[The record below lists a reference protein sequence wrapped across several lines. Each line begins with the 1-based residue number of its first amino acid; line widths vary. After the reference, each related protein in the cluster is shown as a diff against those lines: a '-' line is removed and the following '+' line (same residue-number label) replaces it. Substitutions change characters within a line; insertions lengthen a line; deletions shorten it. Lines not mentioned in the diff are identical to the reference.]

1 MAGIVGTIT
10 NLSDF
15 LSKTQVC
22 LSVKPNDPQQ
32 QIICLEADRKY
43 SIPAFQREVRWD
55 DNNLKML
62 LYDLSRSSK
71 FLGNIILTIKSDH
84 TCEIIDGQQRTTVLM
99 LIVSCIK
106 KKFGTKIS
114 TPDLCPLRNEGF
126 TGFQTL
132 LEKAFDQEAITS
144 DDWNAILKSD
154 DYHQL
159 PRIQKLWNTISS
171 SELLADRHKAQGLLD
186 NLCKSEFNIIASY
199 SNDVNTSIQYFLDVN
214 LKGIRLDTEDIFK
227 GYLFSQDSRELTRSL
242 WQKNKRDVLRLN
254 GVTQSSEEKRY
265 PLMKLYEHFFYC
277 DLYLPREGD
286 CEYSTLKFGENFC
299 LTSGFESGSTK
310 YYEGS
315 HLIEAIRDRDYLQN
329 VLSRLNKCVE
339 IMTDIIE
346 SEGPSTPFKDKF
358 ICAKKVD
365 SIDIQNCHSMLK
377 KILMEKEVIPKILA
391 LKYNL
396 IDELYTPC
404 LKWAERF
411 DRGVGY
417 FTTGWLTYNVAGLSD
432 FASRGGKMRLITSPI
447 LSTEDTDAIIGAE
460 NQDGSAFLRLEAALL
475 ENVEILKQEME
486 ADIINAFSWMLY
498 DGIIDMRFAIPC
510 EKLEEGDFHDKFG
523 IFYKGNDALSFSG
536 SINDSKH
543 GFQNYE
549 SIKVFKTWAG
559 TQEYVDADT
568 ARFEKIWNRKDRNLK
583 IFTIPQAV
591 KNKIFELRSPDRPY
605 SLPAG
610 SSKWVHQDIAVKT
623 FLEKEHGILAMATGT
638 GKTVTA
644 MKIINKL
651 FDSGEIR
658 RVVITMYGNDLL
670 DQWAIQIRENY
681 KNKQI
686 NYHYASQKMMK
697 DFVMHPD
704 DSILILSRDARNLS
718 KLLDLFD
725 RLPGDYRNDTL
736 FVFDE
741 VHGAASNTF
750 ASRLG
755 EYVLR

>member
-1 MAGIVGTIT
+1 MDYPKV
-10 NLSDF
+10 
-15 LSKTQVC
+15 KVC
-22 LSVKPNDPQQ
+22 LD
-32 QIICLEADRKY
+32 
-43 SIPAFQREVRWD
+43 
-55 DNNLKML
+55 
-62 LYDLSRSSK
+62 
-71 FLGNIILTIKSDH
+71 
-84 TCEIIDGQQRTTVLM
+84 
-99 LIVSCIK
+99 
-106 KKFGTKIS
+106 
-114 TPDLCPLRNEGF
+114 
-126 TGFQTL
+126 
-132 LEKAFDQEAITS
+132 TS
-144 DDWNAILKSD
+144 
-154 DYHQL
+154 
-159 PRIQKLWNTISS
+159 
-171 SELLADRHKAQGLLD
+171 
-186 NLCKSEFNIIASY
+186 
-199 SNDVNTSIQYFLDVN
+199 
-214 LKGIRLDTEDIFK
+214 ED
-227 GYLFSQDSRELTRSL
+227 
-242 WQKNKRDVLRLN
+242 
-254 GVTQSSEEKRY
+254 
-265 PLMKLYEHFFYC
+265 
-277 DLYLPREGD
+277 
-286 CEYSTLKFGENFC
+286 
-299 LTSGFESGSTK
+299 
-310 YYEGS
+310 
-315 HLIEAIRDRDYLQN
+315 
-329 VLSRLNKCVE
+329 
-339 IMTDIIE
+339 
-346 SEGPSTPFKDKF
+346 
-358 ICAKKVD
+358 
-365 SIDIQNCHSMLK
+365 
-377 KILMEKEVIPKILA
+377 
-391 LKYNL
+391 NL

-750 ASRLG
+750 VENLSGRLSPYRYRLGLSATPEREYDEAGNDFLLNEIGEVIFEFTLQDAIQKGILCEFNYIPLPYVLSDEEKLKKRKIIAAFNAKKESGEPVDEKDMFTQLALVNKTAVNKLEEFESLISQRPELLQKCIIFVHTMEYGAKLQEILVRYSDKYHTYYADDEKINLENFAAGKIDCLLTCKKVSEGIDISSATNIILFSSDRSRLVTTQRIG
-755 EYVLR
+755 RALRLDKNNPEKKATVVDFVIEDSEENDNNADADRAEWLTDLSQTRRCEHEK

>member
-1 MAGIVGTIT
+1 MAVKRR
-10 NLSDF
+10 N
-15 LSKTQVC
+15 K
-22 LSVKPNDPQQ
+22 SVYISVYSY
-32 QIICLEADRKY
+32 IIPTFWLKNPMFPGVFV
-43 SIPAFQREVRWD
+43 SI
-55 DNNLKML
+55 
-62 LYDLSRSSK
+62 
-71 FLGNIILTIKSDH
+71 
-84 TCEIIDGQQRTTVLM
+84 
-99 LIVSCIK
+99 
-106 KKFGTKIS
+106 
-114 TPDLCPLRNEGF
+114 
-126 TGFQTL
+126 
-132 LEKAFDQEAITS
+132 
-144 DDWNAILKSD
+144 
-154 DYHQL
+154 
-159 PRIQKLWNTISS
+159 NT
-171 SELLADRHKAQGLLD
+171 
-186 NLCKSEFNIIASY
+186 
-199 SNDVNTSIQYFLDVN
+199 
-214 LKGIRLDTEDIFK
+214 
-227 GYLFSQDSRELTRSL
+227 
-242 WQKNKRDVLRLN
+242 
-254 GVTQSSEEKRY
+254 
-265 PLMKLYEHFFYC
+265 
-277 DLYLPREGD
+277 
-286 CEYSTLKFGENFC
+286 
-299 LTSGFESGSTK
+299 
-310 YYEGS
+310 
-315 HLIEAIRDRDYLQN
+315 
-329 VLSRLNKCVE
+329 
-339 IMTDIIE
+339 
-346 SEGPSTPFKDKF
+346 
-358 ICAKKVD
+358 
-365 SIDIQNCHSMLK
+365 
-377 KILMEKEVIPKILA
+377 
-391 LKYNL
+391 
-396 IDELYTPC
+396 
-404 LKWAERF
+404 
-411 DRGVGY
+411 
-417 FTTGWLTYNVAGLSD
+417 
-432 FASRGGKMRLITSPI
+432 
-447 LSTEDTDAIIGAE
+447 
-460 NQDGSAFLRLEAALL
+460 
-475 ENVEILKQEME
+475 
-486 ADIINAFSWMLY
+486 FSWMLY

-583 IFTIPQAV
+583 MFTIPQAV

-741 VHGAASNTF
+741 VHGAGSNTF
-750 ASRLG
+750 VENLSGRLSPYRYRLGLSATPEREYDEAGNDFLLNEIGEVIFEFTLQDAIQKGILCEFNYIPLPYVLSDEEKLKKRKIIAAFNAKKESGEPVDEKDMFTQLALVNKTAVNKLEEFESLISQRPELLQKCIIFVQTMEYGAKLQEILVRYSDKYHTYYADDEKINLENFAAGKIDCLLTCKKVSEGIDISSVTNIILFSSDRSRLVTTQRIG
-755 EYVLR
+755 RALRLDKNNPEKKATVVDFVIEDSEENDNNADADRAEWLTELSQTRRCEHEK

>member
-1 MAGIVGTIT
+1 MDYPKV
-10 NLSDF
+10 
-15 LSKTQVC
+15 KVC
-22 LSVKPNDPQQ
+22 LD
-32 QIICLEADRKY
+32 
-43 SIPAFQREVRWD
+43 
-55 DNNLKML
+55 
-62 LYDLSRSSK
+62 
-71 FLGNIILTIKSDH
+71 
-84 TCEIIDGQQRTTVLM
+84 
-99 LIVSCIK
+99 
-106 KKFGTKIS
+106 
-114 TPDLCPLRNEGF
+114 
-126 TGFQTL
+126 
-132 LEKAFDQEAITS
+132 TS
-144 DDWNAILKSD
+144 
-154 DYHQL
+154 
-159 PRIQKLWNTISS
+159 
-171 SELLADRHKAQGLLD
+171 
-186 NLCKSEFNIIASY
+186 
-199 SNDVNTSIQYFLDVN
+199 
-214 LKGIRLDTEDIFK
+214 ED
-227 GYLFSQDSRELTRSL
+227 
-242 WQKNKRDVLRLN
+242 
-254 GVTQSSEEKRY
+254 
-265 PLMKLYEHFFYC
+265 
-277 DLYLPREGD
+277 
-286 CEYSTLKFGENFC
+286 
-299 LTSGFESGSTK
+299 
-310 YYEGS
+310 
-315 HLIEAIRDRDYLQN
+315 
-329 VLSRLNKCVE
+329 
-339 IMTDIIE
+339 
-346 SEGPSTPFKDKF
+346 
-358 ICAKKVD
+358 
-365 SIDIQNCHSMLK
+365 
-377 KILMEKEVIPKILA
+377 
-391 LKYNL
+391 NL

-486 ADIINAFSWMLY
+486 ADIINTFSWMLY

-583 IFTIPQAV
+583 MFTIPQAV

-741 VHGAASNTF
+741 VHGAGSNTF
-750 ASRLG
+750 VENLSGRLSPYRYRLGLSATPEREYDEAGNDFLLNEIGEVIFEFTLQDAIQKGILCEFNYIPLPYVLSDEEKLKKRKINAAFNAKKESGEPVDEKDMFTQLALVNKTAVNKLEEFESLISQRPELLQKCIIFVQTMEYGAKLQEILVRYSDKYHTYYADDEKINLENFAAGKIDCLLTCKKVSEGIDISSVTNIILFSSDRSRLVTTQRIG
-755 EYVLR
+755 RALRLDKNNPEKKATVVDFVIEDSEENDNNADADRAEWLTELSQTRRCEHEK

>member
-1 MAGIVGTIT
+1 MDYPKV
-10 NLSDF
+10 
-15 LSKTQVC
+15 KVC
-22 LSVKPNDPQQ
+22 LD
-32 QIICLEADRKY
+32 
-43 SIPAFQREVRWD
+43 
-55 DNNLKML
+55 
-62 LYDLSRSSK
+62 
-71 FLGNIILTIKSDH
+71 
-84 TCEIIDGQQRTTVLM
+84 
-99 LIVSCIK
+99 
-106 KKFGTKIS
+106 
-114 TPDLCPLRNEGF
+114 
-126 TGFQTL
+126 
-132 LEKAFDQEAITS
+132 TS
-144 DDWNAILKSD
+144 
-154 DYHQL
+154 
-159 PRIQKLWNTISS
+159 
-171 SELLADRHKAQGLLD
+171 
-186 NLCKSEFNIIASY
+186 
-199 SNDVNTSIQYFLDVN
+199 
-214 LKGIRLDTEDIFK
+214 ED
-227 GYLFSQDSRELTRSL
+227 
-242 WQKNKRDVLRLN
+242 
-254 GVTQSSEEKRY
+254 
-265 PLMKLYEHFFYC
+265 
-277 DLYLPREGD
+277 
-286 CEYSTLKFGENFC
+286 
-299 LTSGFESGSTK
+299 
-310 YYEGS
+310 
-315 HLIEAIRDRDYLQN
+315 
-329 VLSRLNKCVE
+329 
-339 IMTDIIE
+339 
-346 SEGPSTPFKDKF
+346 
-358 ICAKKVD
+358 
-365 SIDIQNCHSMLK
+365 
-377 KILMEKEVIPKILA
+377 
-391 LKYNL
+391 NL

-583 IFTIPQAV
+583 MFTIPQAV

-644 MKIINKL
+644 TKIINKL

-741 VHGAASNTF
+741 VHGAGSNTF
-750 ASRLG
+750 VENLSGRLSPYRYRLGLSATPEREYDEAGNDFLLNEIGEVIFEFTLQDAIQKGILCEFNYIPLPYVLSDEEKLKKRKIIAAFNAKKESGEPVDEKDMFTQLALVNKTAVNKLEEFESLISQRPELLQKCIIFVQTMEYGAKLQEILVRYSDKYHTYYADDEKINLENFAAGKIDCLLTCKKVSEGIDISSVTNIILFSSDRSRLVTTQRIG
-755 EYVLR
+755 RALRLDKNNPEKKATVVDFVIEDSEENDNNADADRAEWLTELSQTRRCEHEK

>member
-1 MAGIVGTIT
+1 MDYPKV
-10 NLSDF
+10 
-15 LSKTQVC
+15 KVC
-22 LSVKPNDPQQ
+22 LD
-32 QIICLEADRKY
+32 
-43 SIPAFQREVRWD
+43 
-55 DNNLKML
+55 
-62 LYDLSRSSK
+62 
-71 FLGNIILTIKSDH
+71 
-84 TCEIIDGQQRTTVLM
+84 
-99 LIVSCIK
+99 
-106 KKFGTKIS
+106 
-114 TPDLCPLRNEGF
+114 
-126 TGFQTL
+126 
-132 LEKAFDQEAITS
+132 TS
-144 DDWNAILKSD
+144 
-154 DYHQL
+154 
-159 PRIQKLWNTISS
+159 
-171 SELLADRHKAQGLLD
+171 
-186 NLCKSEFNIIASY
+186 
-199 SNDVNTSIQYFLDVN
+199 
-214 LKGIRLDTEDIFK
+214 ED
-227 GYLFSQDSRELTRSL
+227 
-242 WQKNKRDVLRLN
+242 
-254 GVTQSSEEKRY
+254 
-265 PLMKLYEHFFYC
+265 
-277 DLYLPREGD
+277 
-286 CEYSTLKFGENFC
+286 
-299 LTSGFESGSTK
+299 
-310 YYEGS
+310 
-315 HLIEAIRDRDYLQN
+315 
-329 VLSRLNKCVE
+329 
-339 IMTDIIE
+339 
-346 SEGPSTPFKDKF
+346 
-358 ICAKKVD
+358 
-365 SIDIQNCHSMLK
+365 
-377 KILMEKEVIPKILA
+377 
-391 LKYNL
+391 NL

-583 IFTIPQAV
+583 MFTIPQAV

-741 VHGAASNTF
+741 VHGAGSNTF
-750 ASRLG
+750 VENLSGRLSPYRYRLG
-755 EYVLR
+755 LSATPEREYDEAGNDFLLNEIGEVIFEFTLQDAIQKGILCEFNYIPLPYVLSDEEKLKKRKIIAAFNAKKESGEPVDEKDKNKFIQFDVYYCCALIGMAAGQIDEDTSELKDLVERYPVQYRDCKAQIAGLLVASEARRLGIDTQSSKLEQIMLQYLSNNDTLLSEDGIKTLNAYALKGYRLITDYPLFDKPTSREEFLDAFNVAMQFYEKKDS

>member
-1 MAGIVGTIT
+1 MDYPKV
-10 NLSDF
+10 
-15 LSKTQVC
+15 KVC
-22 LSVKPNDPQQ
+22 LD
-32 QIICLEADRKY
+32 
-43 SIPAFQREVRWD
+43 
-55 DNNLKML
+55 
-62 LYDLSRSSK
+62 
-71 FLGNIILTIKSDH
+71 
-84 TCEIIDGQQRTTVLM
+84 
-99 LIVSCIK
+99 
-106 KKFGTKIS
+106 
-114 TPDLCPLRNEGF
+114 
-126 TGFQTL
+126 
-132 LEKAFDQEAITS
+132 TS
-144 DDWNAILKSD
+144 
-154 DYHQL
+154 
-159 PRIQKLWNTISS
+159 
-171 SELLADRHKAQGLLD
+171 
-186 NLCKSEFNIIASY
+186 
-199 SNDVNTSIQYFLDVN
+199 
-214 LKGIRLDTEDIFK
+214 ED
-227 GYLFSQDSRELTRSL
+227 
-242 WQKNKRDVLRLN
+242 
-254 GVTQSSEEKRY
+254 
-265 PLMKLYEHFFYC
+265 
-277 DLYLPREGD
+277 
-286 CEYSTLKFGENFC
+286 
-299 LTSGFESGSTK
+299 
-310 YYEGS
+310 
-315 HLIEAIRDRDYLQN
+315 
-329 VLSRLNKCVE
+329 
-339 IMTDIIE
+339 
-346 SEGPSTPFKDKF
+346 
-358 ICAKKVD
+358 
-365 SIDIQNCHSMLK
+365 
-377 KILMEKEVIPKILA
+377 
-391 LKYNL
+391 NL

-486 ADIINAFSWMLY
+486 ADIINTFSWMLY

-583 IFTIPQAV
+583 MFTIPQAV

-741 VHGAASNTF
+741 VHGAGSNTF
-750 ASRLG
+750 VENLSGRLSPYRYRLGLSATPEREYDEAGNDFLLNEIGEVIFEFTLQDAIQKGILCEFNYIPLPYVLSDEEKLKKRKIIAAFNAKKESGEPVDEKDMFTQLALVNKTAVNKLEEFESLISQRPELLQKCIIFVQTMEYGAKLQEILVGYSDKYHTYYADDEKINLENFAAGKIDCLLTCKKVSEGIDISSVTNIILFSSDRSRLVTTQRIG
-755 EYVLR
+755 RALRLDKNNPEKKATVVDFVIEDSEENDNNADADRAEWLTELSQTRRCEHEK

>member
-1 MAGIVGTIT
+1 MDYPKV
-10 NLSDF
+10 
-15 LSKTQVC
+15 KVC
-22 LSVKPNDPQQ
+22 LD
-32 QIICLEADRKY
+32 
-43 SIPAFQREVRWD
+43 
-55 DNNLKML
+55 
-62 LYDLSRSSK
+62 
-71 FLGNIILTIKSDH
+71 
-84 TCEIIDGQQRTTVLM
+84 
-99 LIVSCIK
+99 
-106 KKFGTKIS
+106 
-114 TPDLCPLRNEGF
+114 
-126 TGFQTL
+126 
-132 LEKAFDQEAITS
+132 TS
-144 DDWNAILKSD
+144 
-154 DYHQL
+154 
-159 PRIQKLWNTISS
+159 
-171 SELLADRHKAQGLLD
+171 
-186 NLCKSEFNIIASY
+186 
-199 SNDVNTSIQYFLDVN
+199 
-214 LKGIRLDTEDIFK
+214 ED
-227 GYLFSQDSRELTRSL
+227 
-242 WQKNKRDVLRLN
+242 
-254 GVTQSSEEKRY
+254 
-265 PLMKLYEHFFYC
+265 
-277 DLYLPREGD
+277 
-286 CEYSTLKFGENFC
+286 
-299 LTSGFESGSTK
+299 
-310 YYEGS
+310 
-315 HLIEAIRDRDYLQN
+315 
-329 VLSRLNKCVE
+329 
-339 IMTDIIE
+339 
-346 SEGPSTPFKDKF
+346 
-358 ICAKKVD
+358 
-365 SIDIQNCHSMLK
+365 
-377 KILMEKEVIPKILA
+377 
-391 LKYNL
+391 NL

-475 ENVEILKQEME
+475 ENVEILKQEMK

-583 IFTIPQAV
+583 MFTIPQAV

-741 VHGAASNTF
+741 VHGAGSNTF
-750 ASRLG
+750 VENLSGRLSPYRYRLGLSATPEREYDEAGNDFLLNEIGEVIFEFTLQDAIQKGILCEFNYIPLPYVLSDEEKLKKRKIIAAFNAKKESGEPVDEKDMFTQLALVNKTAVNKLEEFESLISQRPELLQKCIIFVQTMEYGAKLQEILVRYSDKYHTYYADDEKINLENFAAGKIDCLLTCKKVSEEIDISSVTNIILFSSDRSRLVTTQRIG
-755 EYVLR
+755 RALRLDKNNPEKKATVVDFVIEDSEENDNNADADRAEWLTDLSQTRRCEHEK

>member
-1 MAGIVGTIT
+1 MDYPKV
-10 NLSDF
+10 
-15 LSKTQVC
+15 KVC
-22 LSVKPNDPQQ
+22 LD
-32 QIICLEADRKY
+32 
-43 SIPAFQREVRWD
+43 
-55 DNNLKML
+55 
-62 LYDLSRSSK
+62 
-71 FLGNIILTIKSDH
+71 
-84 TCEIIDGQQRTTVLM
+84 
-99 LIVSCIK
+99 
-106 KKFGTKIS
+106 
-114 TPDLCPLRNEGF
+114 
-126 TGFQTL
+126 
-132 LEKAFDQEAITS
+132 TS
-144 DDWNAILKSD
+144 
-154 DYHQL
+154 
-159 PRIQKLWNTISS
+159 
-171 SELLADRHKAQGLLD
+171 
-186 NLCKSEFNIIASY
+186 
-199 SNDVNTSIQYFLDVN
+199 
-214 LKGIRLDTEDIFK
+214 ED
-227 GYLFSQDSRELTRSL
+227 
-242 WQKNKRDVLRLN
+242 
-254 GVTQSSEEKRY
+254 
-265 PLMKLYEHFFYC
+265 
-277 DLYLPREGD
+277 
-286 CEYSTLKFGENFC
+286 
-299 LTSGFESGSTK
+299 
-310 YYEGS
+310 
-315 HLIEAIRDRDYLQN
+315 
-329 VLSRLNKCVE
+329 
-339 IMTDIIE
+339 
-346 SEGPSTPFKDKF
+346 
-358 ICAKKVD
+358 
-365 SIDIQNCHSMLK
+365 
-377 KILMEKEVIPKILA
+377 
-391 LKYNL
+391 NL

-486 ADIINAFSWMLY
+486 ADIINTFSWMLY

-583 IFTIPQAV
+583 MFTIPQAV

-741 VHGAASNTF
+741 VHGAGSNTF
-750 ASRLG
+750 VENLSGRLSPYRYRLGLSATPEREYDEAGNDFLLNEIGEVIFEFTLQDAIQKGILCEFNYIPLPYVLSDEEKLKKRKIIAAFNAKKESGEPVDEKDMFTQLALVNKTAVNKLEEFESLISQRPELLQKCIIFVQTMEYGAKLQEILVRYSDKYHTYYADDEKINLENFAAGKIDCLLTCKKVSEGIDISSVTNIILFSSDRSRLVTTQRIG
-755 EYVLR
+755 RALRLDKNNPEKKATVVDFVIEDSEENDNNADADRAEWLTDLSQTRRCEHEKAQIQKQGHQNQDESHLGNIVDKLRKV

>member
-1 MAGIVGTIT
+1 MDYPKV
-10 NLSDF
+10 
-15 LSKTQVC
+15 KVC
-22 LSVKPNDPQQ
+22 LD
-32 QIICLEADRKY
+32 
-43 SIPAFQREVRWD
+43 
-55 DNNLKML
+55 
-62 LYDLSRSSK
+62 
-71 FLGNIILTIKSDH
+71 
-84 TCEIIDGQQRTTVLM
+84 
-99 LIVSCIK
+99 
-106 KKFGTKIS
+106 
-114 TPDLCPLRNEGF
+114 
-126 TGFQTL
+126 
-132 LEKAFDQEAITS
+132 TS
-144 DDWNAILKSD
+144 
-154 DYHQL
+154 
-159 PRIQKLWNTISS
+159 
-171 SELLADRHKAQGLLD
+171 
-186 NLCKSEFNIIASY
+186 
-199 SNDVNTSIQYFLDVN
+199 
-214 LKGIRLDTEDIFK
+214 ED
-227 GYLFSQDSRELTRSL
+227 
-242 WQKNKRDVLRLN
+242 
-254 GVTQSSEEKRY
+254 
-265 PLMKLYEHFFYC
+265 
-277 DLYLPREGD
+277 
-286 CEYSTLKFGENFC
+286 
-299 LTSGFESGSTK
+299 
-310 YYEGS
+310 
-315 HLIEAIRDRDYLQN
+315 
-329 VLSRLNKCVE
+329 
-339 IMTDIIE
+339 
-346 SEGPSTPFKDKF
+346 
-358 ICAKKVD
+358 
-365 SIDIQNCHSMLK
+365 
-377 KILMEKEVIPKILA
+377 
-391 LKYNL
+391 NL

-460 NQDGSAFLRLEAALL
+460 TQDGSAFLRLEAALL
-475 ENVEILKQEME
+475 ENVEILRQEME

-583 IFTIPQAV
+583 MFTIPQAV

-741 VHGAASNTF
+741 VHGAGSNTF
-750 ASRLG
+750 VENLSGRLSPYRYRLGLSATPEREYDEAGNDFLLNEIGEVIFEFTLQDAIQKGILCEFNYIPLPYVLSDEEKLKKRKIIAAFNAKKESGEPVDEKDMFTQLALVNKTAVNKLEEFESLISQRPELLQKCIIFVHTMEYGAKLQEILVRYSDKYHTYYADDEKINLENFAAGKIDCLLTCKKVSEGIDISSVTNIILFSSDRSRLVTTQRIG
-755 EYVLR
+755 RALRLDKNNPEKKATVVDFVIEDSEENDNNADADRAEWLTDLSQTRRCEHEK

>member
-1 MAGIVGTIT
+1 MDYPKV
-10 NLSDF
+10 
-15 LSKTQVC
+15 KVC
-22 LSVKPNDPQQ
+22 LD
-32 QIICLEADRKY
+32 
-43 SIPAFQREVRWD
+43 
-55 DNNLKML
+55 
-62 LYDLSRSSK
+62 
-71 FLGNIILTIKSDH
+71 
-84 TCEIIDGQQRTTVLM
+84 
-99 LIVSCIK
+99 
-106 KKFGTKIS
+106 
-114 TPDLCPLRNEGF
+114 
-126 TGFQTL
+126 
-132 LEKAFDQEAITS
+132 TS
-144 DDWNAILKSD
+144 
-154 DYHQL
+154 
-159 PRIQKLWNTISS
+159 
-171 SELLADRHKAQGLLD
+171 
-186 NLCKSEFNIIASY
+186 
-199 SNDVNTSIQYFLDVN
+199 
-214 LKGIRLDTEDIFK
+214 ED
-227 GYLFSQDSRELTRSL
+227 
-242 WQKNKRDVLRLN
+242 
-254 GVTQSSEEKRY
+254 
-265 PLMKLYEHFFYC
+265 
-277 DLYLPREGD
+277 
-286 CEYSTLKFGENFC
+286 
-299 LTSGFESGSTK
+299 
-310 YYEGS
+310 
-315 HLIEAIRDRDYLQN
+315 
-329 VLSRLNKCVE
+329 
-339 IMTDIIE
+339 
-346 SEGPSTPFKDKF
+346 
-358 ICAKKVD
+358 
-365 SIDIQNCHSMLK
+365 
-377 KILMEKEVIPKILA
+377 
-391 LKYNL
+391 NL

-486 ADIINAFSWMLY
+486 ADIINTFSWMLY
-498 DGIIDMRFAIPC
+498 DEIIDMRFAIPC

-583 IFTIPQAV
+583 MFTIPQAV

-704 DSILILSRDARNLS
+704 DSVLILSRDARNLS

-741 VHGAASNTF
+741 VHGAGSNTF
-750 ASRLG
+750 VENLSGRLSPYRYRLGLSATPEREYDEAGNDFLLNEIGEVIFEFTLQDAIQKEILCEFNYIPLPYVLSDEEKLKKRKIIAAFNAKKESGEPVDEKDMFTQLALVNKTAVNKLEEFESLISQRPELLQKCIIFVQTMEYGAKLQEILVRYSDKYHTYYADDEKINLENFAAGKIDCLLTCKKVSEGIDISSVTNIILFSSDRSRLVTTQRIG
-755 EYVLR
+755 RALRLDKNNPEKKATVVDFVIEDSEENDNNADADRAEWLTDLSQTRRCEHEK

>member
-1 MAGIVGTIT
+1 MDYPKV
-10 NLSDF
+10 
-15 LSKTQVC
+15 KVC
-22 LSVKPNDPQQ
+22 LD
-32 QIICLEADRKY
+32 
-43 SIPAFQREVRWD
+43 
-55 DNNLKML
+55 
-62 LYDLSRSSK
+62 
-71 FLGNIILTIKSDH
+71 
-84 TCEIIDGQQRTTVLM
+84 
-99 LIVSCIK
+99 
-106 KKFGTKIS
+106 
-114 TPDLCPLRNEGF
+114 
-126 TGFQTL
+126 
-132 LEKAFDQEAITS
+132 TS
-144 DDWNAILKSD
+144 
-154 DYHQL
+154 
-159 PRIQKLWNTISS
+159 
-171 SELLADRHKAQGLLD
+171 
-186 NLCKSEFNIIASY
+186 
-199 SNDVNTSIQYFLDVN
+199 
-214 LKGIRLDTEDIFK
+214 ED
-227 GYLFSQDSRELTRSL
+227 
-242 WQKNKRDVLRLN
+242 
-254 GVTQSSEEKRY
+254 
-265 PLMKLYEHFFYC
+265 
-277 DLYLPREGD
+277 
-286 CEYSTLKFGENFC
+286 
-299 LTSGFESGSTK
+299 
-310 YYEGS
+310 
-315 HLIEAIRDRDYLQN
+315 
-329 VLSRLNKCVE
+329 
-339 IMTDIIE
+339 
-346 SEGPSTPFKDKF
+346 
-358 ICAKKVD
+358 
-365 SIDIQNCHSMLK
+365 
-377 KILMEKEVIPKILA
+377 
-391 LKYNL
+391 NL

-486 ADIINAFSWMLY
+486 ADIINTFSWMLY

-583 IFTIPQAV
+583 MFTIPQAV

-681 KNKQI
+681 KNKEKKRDPDAHQVKKGNTWHFGYKAHVGVDKDSGLVHTVEATPANVHDVTQTSSLLTGEEDVVYGDSGYLGAGNREDAIVRNKSGRKIKYKI
-686 NYHYASQKMMK
+686 NRRPSQLKK
-697 DFVMHPD
+697 
-704 DSILILSRDARNLS
+704 LS
-718 KLLDLFD
+718 KSGQYAAKKAEHAKSSVRAKVEHVFGVVKKQLQFRKTRYRGLEKQRAKFNIMFALANLLLAD
-725 RLPGDYRNDTL
+725 RPCL
-736 FVFDE
+736 
-741 VHGAASNTF
+741 AA
-750 ASRLG
+750 
-755 EYVLR
+755 

>member
-1 MAGIVGTIT
+1 MDYPKV
-10 NLSDF
+10 
-15 LSKTQVC
+15 KVC
-22 LSVKPNDPQQ
+22 LD
-32 QIICLEADRKY
+32 
-43 SIPAFQREVRWD
+43 
-55 DNNLKML
+55 
-62 LYDLSRSSK
+62 
-71 FLGNIILTIKSDH
+71 
-84 TCEIIDGQQRTTVLM
+84 
-99 LIVSCIK
+99 
-106 KKFGTKIS
+106 
-114 TPDLCPLRNEGF
+114 
-126 TGFQTL
+126 
-132 LEKAFDQEAITS
+132 TS
-144 DDWNAILKSD
+144 
-154 DYHQL
+154 
-159 PRIQKLWNTISS
+159 
-171 SELLADRHKAQGLLD
+171 
-186 NLCKSEFNIIASY
+186 
-199 SNDVNTSIQYFLDVN
+199 
-214 LKGIRLDTEDIFK
+214 ED
-227 GYLFSQDSRELTRSL
+227 
-242 WQKNKRDVLRLN
+242 
-254 GVTQSSEEKRY
+254 
-265 PLMKLYEHFFYC
+265 
-277 DLYLPREGD
+277 
-286 CEYSTLKFGENFC
+286 
-299 LTSGFESGSTK
+299 
-310 YYEGS
+310 
-315 HLIEAIRDRDYLQN
+315 
-329 VLSRLNKCVE
+329 
-339 IMTDIIE
+339 
-346 SEGPSTPFKDKF
+346 
-358 ICAKKVD
+358 
-365 SIDIQNCHSMLK
+365 
-377 KILMEKEVIPKILA
+377 
-391 LKYNL
+391 NL

-486 ADIINAFSWMLY
+486 ADIINTFSWMLY

-523 IFYKGNDALSFSG
+523 IFCKGNDALSFSG

-583 IFTIPQAV
+583 MFTIPQAV

-651 FDSGEIR
+651 FDSGKIR

-741 VHGAASNTF
+741 VHGAGSNTF
-750 ASRLG
+750 VENLSGRLSPYRYRLG
-755 EYVLR
+755 LSATPEREYDEAGNDFLLNEIGEVIFEFTLQDAIQKGILCEFNYIPLPYVLSDEEKLKKRKIIAAFNAKKESGEPVDEKDMFTQLALVNKTAVNKLEEFESLISQRPELLQKCIIFVQTMEYGAKLQEILVRYSDKYHTYYADDEKINLENFAAGKIDCLLTCKKVSEGIDISSVTNIILFSSDRSKLVTTQRIGRALRLDKNNPEKKATVVDFVIEDSEENDNNADAARAEWLTELSKTRRCEYEK